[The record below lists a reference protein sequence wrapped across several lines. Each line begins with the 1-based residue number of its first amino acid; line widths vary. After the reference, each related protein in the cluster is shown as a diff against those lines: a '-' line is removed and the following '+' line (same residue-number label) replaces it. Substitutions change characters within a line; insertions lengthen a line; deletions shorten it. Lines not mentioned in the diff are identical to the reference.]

1 MVLQLP
7 ILLVNLTGLLSL
19 LQAVWIILRERDSS
33 MVKKDC
39 VILAIDDD
47 PDALNTLRI
56 ILETNG
62 YQMVE
67 AYSAEEGLRKY
78 KESKPDFILVDLMM
92 EEVDAGLNFVKEIRL
107 LNNKA
112 PIYMLS
118 SVGDSLTQSTSYT
131 ELGLDGVLQK
141 PVDNKTLLK
150 ILQTR
155 MKS

>member
-1 MVLQLP
+1 MA
-7 ILLVNLTGLLSL
+7 N
-19 LQAVWIILRERDSS
+19 
-33 MVKKDC
+33 KNF

-47 PDALNTLRI
+47 SDVLNALRI
-56 ILETNG
+56 ILEAG
-62 YQMVE
+62 GFKMVE
-67 AYSAEEGLRKY
+67 AYSAEEGLKKY

-92 EEVDAGLNFVKEIRL
+92 EEVDAGLNFVKEVRL

-118 SVGDSLTQSTSYT
+118 SVGDSLIQSTSYA

-150 ILQTR
+150 IIRTR
-155 MKS
+155 IKS

>member
-1 MVLQLP
+1 
-7 ILLVNLTGLLSL
+7 
-19 LQAVWIILRERDSS
+19 

-47 PDALNTLRI
+47 PDVLNTLRI
-56 ILETNG
+56 ILEANG
-62 YQMVE
+62 YQMAE

-107 LNNKA
+107 LNNKS
-112 PIYMLS
+112 PVYMLS
-118 SVGDSLTQSTSYT
+118 STGDSLSQTTNYT

-141 PVDNKTLLK
+141 PVHSNTLLK
-150 ILQTR
+150 IIQA
-155 MKS
+155 KIK